1 MSECVYKLS
10 YQPALYFKIFFGW
23 VSMTIFMGDTPSFQS
38 HKYSYGKP
46 PGFAFEN
53 YIVSHK
59 KCYVAFGYNAGVS
72 RAIVNVLYQ

>member
-1 MSECVYKLS
+1 
-10 YQPALYFKIFFGW
+10 
-23 VSMTIFMGDTPSFQS
+23 MTIFMGDTPSFQS